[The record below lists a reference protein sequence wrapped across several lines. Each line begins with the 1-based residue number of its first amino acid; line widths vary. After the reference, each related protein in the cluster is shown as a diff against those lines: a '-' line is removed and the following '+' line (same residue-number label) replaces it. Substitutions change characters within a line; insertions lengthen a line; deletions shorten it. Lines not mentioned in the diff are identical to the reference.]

1 MITKPLE
8 SLAHTPPFPKLHEYQ
23 LNGFV
28 NPSIGMKIDLTHGI
42 PGVSYWKPLEQ
53 FPTARFGLLSC
64 LQSLPKDLQ
73 FDDAQ
78 RSLDAQDQL
87 VIEIIQIIDLLLIS
101 DQSSKNLAHLQQPAP
116 VFVCPG
122 QPLDLPAADDSHLP

>member
-1 MITKPLE
+1 MIIPKPMD
-8 SLAHTPPFPKLHEYQ
+8 SLGHAPPFPKLHESK
-23 LNGFV
+23 LIASET
-28 NPSIGMKIDLTHGI
+28 PPIGMKIDLTRGP
-42 PGVSYWKPLEQ
+42 PGVADWKPLEQ
-53 FPTARFGLLSC
+53 FSTARFGLLSC

-122 QPLDLPAADDSHLP
+122 QP